1 LIVNKLRATTFVA
14 ALLIVIVGVWAQ
26 NKAPLAL
33 KQTIP
38 VPGITK
44 EGDFDHLTMD
54 LQGQRL
60 FVAGEDNS
68 VVEILDLGA
77 GKLAHTISD
86 VKAPHSMVYRADLR
100 KLFVVDGGSGEV
112 KIYDSDSYKR
122 IGTIKLREDADSMAY
137 DPSTKYMYV
146 VNGGEGAHMEY
157 SLISVVDTTAEKS
170 LADIKIDTD
179 AVEALA
185 LEKSGP
191 RLFVNMTGKDEIG
204 VVDREKR
211 AVIGTWP
218 TGQVAKHLIAMSFD
232 EADRRLFVT
241 TRNPGKLIVLDS
253 DSGKIVASLP
263 CVSDNDDL
271 AYDSASKRIY
281 VSGSGFVDVYH
292 QKDSDHYDQTAHIAT
307 AFKAR
312 TSILVP
318 ELKKYYL
325 GVPHRGTTAAAVR
338 VYDVVPD

>member
-1 LIVNKLRATTFVA
+1 VNKLKATTLVT
-14 ALLIVIVGVWAQ
+14 ALLFLIVGVWAQ
-26 NKAPLAL
+26 NKSPLAL
-33 KQTIP
+33 RQTIP
-38 VPGITK
+38 VPGLNK

-77 GKLAHTISD
+77 GKLVHTISD
-86 VKAPHSMVYRADLR
+86 VKAPHSMVYRADLK
-100 KLFVVDGGSGEV
+100 KLFIVDGGAGEV
-112 KIYDSDSYKR
+112 KIYDSESYKP
-122 IGTIKLREDADSMAY
+122 IGSIKLRDDADSMAY

-146 VNGGEGAHMEY
+146 VNGGEGAHMAY
-157 SLISVVDTTAEKS
+157 SLISVVDTTAGKS
-170 LADIKIDTD
+170 LADIKIDSD

-191 RLFVNMTGKDEIG
+191 RLFVNMTGKDAVG
-204 VVDREKR
+204 VVDREKHT
-211 AVIGTWP
+211 VIKTWP
-218 TGQVAKHLIAMSFD
+218 IGQVAKHLIAMSFD
-232 EADRRLFVT
+232 EADHRLFVT
-241 TRNPGKLIVLDS
+241 TRTPGKLIVLDS
-253 DSGKIVASLP
+253 DSGKVVTSLP
-263 CVSDNDDL
+263 CVSDNDDM
-271 AYDSASKRIY
+271 AYDSSSKRIY

-292 QKDSDHYDQTAHIAT
+292 QKDADHYDQIAHVTT

-325 GVPHRGTTAAAVR
+325 AVPHRGTTAAAVR
-338 VYDVVPD
+338 VYEVVPD

>member
-1 LIVNKLRATTFVA
+1 
-14 ALLIVIVGVWAQ
+14 
-26 NKAPLAL
+26 
-33 KQTIP
+33 
-38 VPGITK
+38 VPGLTK

-77 GKLAHTISD
+77 GKLVHTITD
-86 VKAPHSMVYRADLR
+86 VKAPHSMVYRADLK
-100 KLFVVDGGSGEV
+100 KLFVVDGGTGEV
-112 KIYDSDSYKR
+112 KIYDTDSYKR
-122 IGTIKLREDADSMAY
+122 TGSIKLREDADSMAY

-146 VNGGEGAHMEY
+146 VNGGEGAKMAY
-157 SLISVVDTTAEKS
+157 SFISVVDTTAGKS
-170 LADIKIDTD
+170 LADIKIDSD

-191 RLFVNMTGKDEIG
+191 RLFVNMTGKDAVG
-204 VVDREKR
+204 VVDREKH
-211 AVIGTWP
+211 AVITTWP

-232 EADRRLFVT
+232 EADHRLFVT
-241 TRNPGKLIVLDS
+241 TRNPGKLIVLNT
-253 DSGKIVASLP
+253 DSGKVVTSLP
-263 CVSDNDDL
+263 CVGDNDDM

-292 QKDSDHYDQTAHIAT
+292 QKDADHYDQIGHVAT
-307 AFKAR
+307 VFKAR
-312 TSILVP
+312 TSVLVP

-325 GVPHRGTTAAAVR
+325 GIPHHGTTAAAVR

>member
-1 LIVNKLRATTFVA
+1 MNKLKATTLVT
-14 ALLIVIVGVWAQ
+14 ALLFLIVGVWAQ
-26 NKAPLAL
+26 NKSPLAL
-33 KQTIP
+33 RQTIP
-38 VPGITK
+38 VPGLNK

-77 GKLAHTISD
+77 GKLVHTISD
-86 VKAPHSMVYRADLR
+86 VKAPHSMVYRADLK
-100 KLFVVDGGSGEV
+100 KLFIVDGGAGEV
-112 KIYDSDSYKR
+112 KIYDSESYKP
-122 IGTIKLREDADSMAY
+122 IGSIKLRDDADSMAY

-146 VNGGEGAHMEY
+146 VNGGEGAHMAY
-157 SLISVVDTTAEKS
+157 SLISVVDTTAGKS
-170 LADIKIDTD
+170 LADIKIDSD

-191 RLFVNMTGKDEIG
+191 RLFVNMTGKDAVG
-204 VVDREKR
+204 VVDREKHT
-211 AVIGTWP
+211 VIKTWP
-218 TGQVAKHLIAMSFD
+218 IGQVAKHLIAMSFD
-232 EADRRLFVT
+232 EADHRLFVT
-241 TRNPGKLIVLDS
+241 TRTPGKLIVLDS
-253 DSGKIVASLP
+253 DSGKVVTSLP
-263 CVSDNDDL
+263 CVSDNDDM
-271 AYDSASKRIY
+271 AYDSSSKRIY

-292 QKDSDHYDQTAHIAT
+292 QKDADHYDQIAHVTT

-325 GVPHRGTTAAAVR
+325 AVPHRGTTAAAVR
-338 VYDVVPD
+338 VYEVVPD